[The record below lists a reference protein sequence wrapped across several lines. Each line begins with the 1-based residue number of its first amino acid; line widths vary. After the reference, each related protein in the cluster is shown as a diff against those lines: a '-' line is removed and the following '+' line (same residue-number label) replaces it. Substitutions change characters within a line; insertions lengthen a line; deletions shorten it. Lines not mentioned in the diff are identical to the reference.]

1 MTPSFENLKIY
12 GEEVICSL
20 ISLNQISSFGFLFNS
35 NENLTLSKD
44 FKITIDDAE
53 YIRKCQLIKNSNT
66 ELYLKFK
73 KISLDLDESFICQP
87 FIRAESFTCLSCNHN
102 FSKDNSSSCCSF
114 KKSENDS

>member
-20 ISLNQISSFGFLFNS
+20 ISSNQISSFGFLFNS

-73 KISLDLDESFICQP
+73 KIRCVIKIYNNGNKIIFI
-87 FIRAESFTCLSCNHN
+87 LNV
-102 FSKDNSSSCCSF
+102 F
-114 KKSENDS
+114 KLKFYF

>member
-44 FKITIDDAE
+44 FKI
-53 YIRKCQLIKNSNT
+53 
-66 ELYLKFK
+66 
-73 KISLDLDESFICQP
+73 
-87 FIRAESFTCLSCNHN
+87 RALV
-102 FSKDNSSSCCSF
+102 
-114 KKSENDS
+114 